1 MSLTGISANRLELL
15 QIAEAVAREKSIDK
29 EIVIEAIEEAIQKGA
44 RSRYGAEHDIRVN
57 IDPKTG
63 ETVIKR
69 VVTVVADD
77 AAWDEEAGEEAPPGI
92 MRLSEARRDD
102 PKAQIGQVY
111 EEVLPPFEFGR
122 VQTQMARQVVT
133 GKVREA
139 ERERQHEEF
148 KDRVGEIISGAVKRV
163 EYGNVVVDLG
173 RGEGI
178 MRRDQSI
185 PRENFNIGDRIR
197 CYIYDVRRETK
208 GPQILLSRAHGG
220 FMAKLFAQEV
230 PEVYD
235 GVIEIR
241 AVARDPG
248 SRAKMAVVSNDSS
261 IDPVGACVG
270 MRGSRVQ
277 AVVAELQGEKID
289 IIQWSPDEPTFIV
302 NALAPAEV
310 SKVVLDEEDE
320 RVEVVVPDEQL
331 SLAIGRRGQNVR
343 LASQLTGWQIDI
355 MTESQES
362 ERRQREFAERTALF
376 QEALDVDEVI
386 AQLLV
391 TEGFATVEDVAYV
404 ETAEVASIEGFD
416 EDTAEEIQA
425 RARDFLDREAA
436 EYDAKRKALGVEDGL
451 LEINGVTLPIAVAL
465 GEGGVKTVEDLA
477 DLTPDDL
484 RGWYENRNGERVREN
499 GVLES
504 FGLEPADAEALIV
517 RARVAM
523 GWIEAPPEPEPDL
536 DEIAPELTEEEMVFG
551 RAGAASAP
559 TAVAA
564 EAEAEPDAEAEAEIG
579 AEAPEADAEAAAP
592 AQDADET

>member
-1 MSLTGISANRLELL
+1 MAVTGISANRLELL
-15 QIAEAVAREKSIDK
+15 SIADAVAREKSIDR

-44 RSRYGAEHDIRVN
+44 KSRYGAHHDIRAK
-57 IDPKTG
+57 IDHKTG
-63 ETVIKR
+63 ELSLTR
-69 VVTVVADD
+69 HVTIVADD
-77 AAWDEEAGEEAPPGI
+77 WQPEDELEEFNDSAMVRLRDALKRDLEAEVGKEY
-92 MRLSEARRDD
+92 
-102 PKAQIGQVY
+102 V
-111 EEVLPPFEFGR
+111 EVLPPFEFGR

-139 ERERQHEEF
+139 ERANQYEEF
-148 KDRVGEIISGAVKRV
+148 KDRVGEIVNGTVKRV
-163 EYGNVVVDLG
+163 EYGNTIVDLG

-185 PRENFNIGDRIR
+185 PREVFNIGDRVR
-197 CYIYDVRRETK
+197 TYIYDVRPEAK
-208 GPQILLSRAHGG
+208 GPQVMLSRAHPG

-241 AVARDPG
+241 AAARDAG
-248 SRAKMAVVSNDSS
+248 SRAKMAVLSNDSS

-289 IIQWSPDEPTFIV
+289 IIQWNEDEPTFIV

-310 SKVVLDEEDE
+310 SKVVLDEEAD

-355 MTESQES
+355 ITEAQDS
-362 ERRQREFAERTALF
+362 ERRQREFAERTSLF
-376 QEALDVDEVI
+376 QEALDVDETI

-391 TEGFATVEDVAYV
+391 TEGFATVEDLAFV
-404 ETAEVASIEGFD
+404 EPYEISEIEGFD
-416 EDTAEEIQA
+416 EDTAEELQT
-425 RARDFLDREAA
+425 RAREHLERQAA
-436 EYDAKRKALGVEDGL
+436 ELDAKRVALGVEDGVL
-451 LEINGVTLPIAVAL
+451 DVPGVTAAIAVAL

-477 DLTPDDL
+477 DLATDEI
-484 RGWYENRNGERVREN
+484 RGGYEVRGGERVKVP

-504 FGLEPADAEALIV
+504 FNLSQEDAEMLILQ
-517 RARVAM
+517 ARVAA
-523 GWIEAPPEPEPDL
+523 GWIDASELPQPEYV
-536 DEIAPELTEEEMVFG
+536 EEEAYEG
-551 RAGAASAP
+551 EGELDGEGQEE
-559 TAVAA
+559 AVA
-564 EAEAEPDAEAEAEIG
+564 
-579 AEAPEADAEAAAP
+579 EADAEVASDDLDD
-592 AQDADET
+592 QSRDM

>member
-15 QIAEAVAREKSIDK
+15 QIADAVAREKSIDR

-44 RSRYGAEHDIRVN
+44 RARYGAEHDIRVN
-57 IDPKTG
+57 IEQKTG
-63 ETVIKR
+63 EVSITR

-77 AAWDEEAGEEAPPGI
+77 ASYGTVVGEDGEEVPADEPVGI
-92 MRLSEARRDD
+92 LRLSDAKRTDKD
-102 PKAQIGQVY
+102 AFVGKQY
-111 EEVLPPFEFGR
+111 EEILPPFDFGR

-133 GKVREA
+133 HKVREA
-139 ERERQHEEF
+139 ERERQFEEF
-148 KDRVGEIISGAVKRV
+148 KDRVGEIVNGSVKRV
-163 EYGNVVVDLG
+163 EYGNTIVDLG

-197 CYIYDVRRETK
+197 CYIYDVRRKTK
-208 GPQILLSRAHGG
+208 GPQIMLSRAHPG

-248 SRAKMAVVSNDSS
+248 SRAKMAVLSNESS
-261 IDPVGACVG
+261 IDPVGACLG
-270 MRGSRVQ
+270 LRGSRVQ
-277 AVVAELQGEKID
+277 AVGAELQGGKID

-302 NALAPAEV
+302 NGLAPAEV
-310 SKVVLDEEDE
+310 TKVVMDEEEE

-362 ERRQREFAERTALF
+362 ERRQREFTERTALF

-404 ETAEVASIEGFD
+404 DNSAVATIEGFD

-425 RARDFLDREAA
+425 RARDYLDKEAA
-436 EYDAKRKALGVEDGL
+436 ELDAKRRELGVEDGL
-451 LEINGVTLPIAVAL
+451 LEIEGLTLPMAVAL
-465 GEGGVKTVEDLA
+465 GQADVKTVEDLA
-477 DLTPDDL
+477 
-484 RGWYENRNGERVREN
+484 
-499 GVLES
+499 
-504 FGLEPADAEALIV
+504 GLGPHDP
-517 RARVAM
+517 RR
-523 GWIEAPPEPEPDL
+523 W
-536 DEIAPELTEEEMVFG
+536 
-551 RAGAASAP
+551 
-559 TAVAA
+559 
-564 EAEAEPDAEAEAEIG
+564 
-579 AEAPEADAEAAAP
+579 
-592 AQDADET
+592 

>member
-69 VVTVVADD
+69 VVTVVSDD
-77 AAWDEEAGEEAPPGI
+77 AAWDEEAGEEAPPGVL
-92 MRLSEARRDD
+92 RLSEARRDD
-102 PKAQIGQVY
+102 PKAEIGTVY

-148 KDRVGEIISGAVKRV
+148 KDRVGEIISGSVKRV

-241 AVARDPG
+241 GVARDPG

-451 LEINGVTLPIAVAL
+451 LEINGVTLPMAVAL
-465 GEGGVKTVEDLA
+465 GEGEVKTVEDLA

-499 GVLES
+499 GILES

-536 DEIAPELTEEEMVFG
+536 DEMAPELTEEEMVFG
-551 RAGAASAP
+551 RAGAANAP
-559 TAVAA
+559 VA
-564 EAEAEPDAEAEAEIG
+564 EAESEAE
-579 AEAPEADAEAAAP
+579 AEAPEAEAEAAAP
-592 AQDADET
+592 AEDADET

>member
-1 MSLTGISANRLELL
+1 MAVTGISANRLELL
-15 QIAEAVAREKSIDK
+15 SIADAVAREKNIDR

-44 RSRYGAEHDIRVN
+44 KSRYGAHHDIRAQ
-57 IDPKTG
+57 IDHKTG
-63 ETVIKR
+63 ELSLTR
-69 VVTVVADD
+69 HVTIVADD
-77 AAWDEEAGEEAPPGI
+77 WEPEDELEEFNDSAMVRLRDALKRDAEA
-92 MRLSEARRDD
+92 
-102 PKAQIGQVY
+102 
-111 EEVLPPFEFGR
+111 EVGKEYVEILPPFEFGR

-139 ERERQHEEF
+139 ERANQYEEF
-148 KDRVGEIISGAVKRV
+148 KDRVGEIVNGTVKRV
-163 EYGNVVVDLG
+163 EYGNTIVDLG

-185 PRENFNIGDRIR
+185 PREVFNVGDRVR
-197 CYIYDVRRETK
+197 TYIYDVRPEAK
-208 GPQILLSRAHGG
+208 GPQVMLSRAHPG

-241 AVARDPG
+241 AAARDAG
-248 SRAKMAVVSNDSS
+248 SRAKMAVLSNDSS

-289 IIQWSPDEPTFIV
+289 IIQWNEDEPTFIV

-310 SKVVLDEEDE
+310 AKVVLDEEAD

-355 MTESQES
+355 ITESQDS

-376 QEALDVDEVI
+376 QEALDVDETI

-391 TEGFATVEDVAYV
+391 TEGFATVEDLAFVEAY
-404 ETAEVASIEGFD
+404 EISEIEGFD
-416 EDTAEEIQA
+416 EDTAEELQT
-425 RARDFLDREAA
+425 RAREHLERQAA
-436 EYDAKRKALGVEDGL
+436 ELDAKRVALGVEDGVL
-451 LEINGVTLPIAVAL
+451 DVPGVTAAIAVAL

-477 DLTPDDL
+477 DLATDEI
-484 RGWYENRNGERVREN
+484 RGGYEVRGGERVKVP

-504 FGLEPADAEALIV
+504 FNLSQEDAEMLILQ
-517 RARVAM
+517 ARVAA
-523 GWIEAPPEPEPDL
+523 GWIDASELPQPEYVEEETLEGDVEFDGEVQEEAPAD
-536 DEIAPELTEEEMVFG
+536 DV
-551 RAGAASAP
+551 
-559 TAVAA
+559 
-564 EAEAEPDAEAEAEIG
+564 D
-579 AEAPEADAEAAAP
+579 ADAEAASGDLDD
-592 AQDADET
+592 QSRDM

>member
-1 MSLTGISANRLELL
+1 MALSGISANRQELL
-15 QIAEAVAREKSIDK
+15 QIAEAVAREKSIEK
-29 EIVIEAIEEAIQKGA
+29 EIVIEAIEEAVQKAA
-44 RSRYGAEHDIRVN
+44 RSRYGAEHDIRVH

-63 ETVIKR
+63 ETTITR
-69 VVTVVADD
+69 WVTVVADD
-77 AAWDEEAGEEAPPGI
+77 EEIENTYAFKSLADAK
-92 MRLSEARRDD
+92 LDD
-102 PKAQIGQVY
+102 KDAVVGKTY
-111 EEVLPPFEFGR
+111 TEVLPPFEFGR

-139 ERERQHEEF
+139 ERERQYEEF
-148 KDRVGEIISGAVKRV
+148 KDRVGEIVNGSVKRV
-163 EYGNVVVDLG
+163 EYGNIVVDLG

-178 MRRDQSI
+178 VRRDQAI
-185 PRENFNIGDRIR
+185 PRENFQVGDRIR
-197 CYIYDVRRETK
+197 SYIYDVRREAK
-208 GPQILLSRAHGG
+208 GPQIMLSRAHGG

-241 AVARDPG
+241 AIARDPG

-289 IIQWSPDEPTFIV
+289 IIPWSQDEAAFLV

-310 SKVVLDEEDE
+310 TKVVMDEEDE

-362 ERRQREFAERTALF
+362 ERRQREFAERTQLF

-404 ETAEVASIEGFD
+404 EPHEIASIEGFG
-416 EDTAEEIQA
+416 EDTAEELQA

-436 EYDAKRKALGVEDGL
+436 EYDEKRKGLGVEDGL
-451 LEINGVTLPIAVAL
+451 LEIEGVTLPMSVAL
-465 GEGGVKTVEDLA
+465 GEGDIKTVEDLA
-477 DLTPDDL
+477 GLVPDDL
-484 RGWYENRNGERVREN
+484 RGWFESKDGERVREA
-499 GVLES
+499 GVLET
-504 FGLEPADAEALIV
+504 FALTPDAAEALIM
-517 RARVAM
+517 RARIAM
-523 GWIEAPPEPEPDL
+523 GWIEP
-536 DEIAPELTEEEMVFG
+536 
-551 RAGAASAP
+551 
-559 TAVAA
+559 
-564 EAEAEPDAEAEAEIG
+564 EAEAETEEEAIEAELEAEDAAI
-579 AEAPEADAEAAAP
+579 EAVE
-592 AQDADET
+592 